1 MSFKTISQNQL
12 GQATALN
19 SQTIRTGTSGTSSSG
34 PVITSVV
41 VTDSGYSNLD
51 DTAIATSNSFIKII
65 GSGFTANS
73 NVFIGN
79 IQVPAA
85 NVTFTGTT
93 ELRVALPNITL
104 GTDSTVS
111 VFNSTGSGGIYA
123 SRILSSGFPT
133 VTTSAYSSSTLTINT
148 QLLATG
154 DGSLTYSLKSGSS
167 LPTGLTLNAN
177 GLISGTATADQTAS
191 FTVLVNDSQNQTT
204 QQDITLLISTIDAY
218 FNNTTLL
225 VQADNAANNST
236 NGSAL
241 DSSNNYNVVASGGT
255 PIQGSINPFGQG
267 WSNSFNGTNQ
277 YISASANTA
286 FALSGDFTVEF
297 WVYPTTFN
305 QYGCLV
311 DTRSGS
317 ANATGFYIRSQ
328 SSYTSGQW
336 QVSNGTAS
344 FNINASTN
352 LTVNTWQHTAL
363 VRSGSTLTLYLNGIS
378 VGTTT
383 TSQNFSDGAL
393 RICNAIDNYYFP
405 GYISNFRILKGTALY
420 TTTFT
425 PSTTPLT
432 AIANTSLLT
441 CQSNRIKDESTNAF
455 TITPTNSPTA
465 ERFNPFD
472 VNANSYTTQAN
483 TMIGSTYVGSGYHY
497 FGHSGFGSGDFSVEF
512 WTYVT
517 ASGGSLFNNYVQYSP
532 GDNGMYILYDGSGSR
547 FNAYVKRDNS
557 YDSGNLYAGTGLSL
571 NTWYH
576 VVLCRTSG
584 TLSLFVNGVR
594 GSTVASYVQTFTQTQ
609 SGIGNNGSGTSYQ
622 GNSQCAGAYLSN
634 FRIMAGTSA
643 YNAANSSFTVP
654 TTPLTAVANTLFLA
668 YQTSQGESSR
678 TVTTSGTVTA
688 SKRAPPTLYP
698 AVTDTSTANTIY
710 SGSYFLNGTTDYLSI
725 PSNSQTAFQ
734 SNNFTVEGWF
744 YFANGSVSVN
754 SVITTNY
761 TSFSAG
767 SNSIYFG
774 KHSSYSGVVTFWCSN
789 YSAAGPLLTDPTLP
803 PTNQWTH
810 YAIVRNGSTFT
821 MYRNGSSVVTGTY
834 AGSITAATNALW
846 IGTDGSSPGSILF
859 SGYISNF
866 RIVNGTA
873 VYTSNFTPS
882 TTPLQQI
889 ANTSLLL
896 SGTNAGIYD
905 QTLQNNIRGSGAIVS
920 TDVYKYGTG
929 SMSFNGSSSFLQ
941 VGTTPGPLTPLLT
954 AGAVLTIEAWVYP
967 TVLRAQS
974 VLPLFPSIIGLGGT
988 YMNFGVNN
996 GVPTLYW
1003 WTGSPNTITSSIS
1016 ITANAWSHIALV
1028 FNGTG
1033 SNNTKIY
1040 VNGVLGATGTFTNIS
1055 WASGSSGN
1063 DFCIGRETQGGTSYW
1078 PGYIDDLRITRS
1090 ARYTANFT
1098 PSTVAFNSKSRSN

>member
-1 MSFKTISQNQL
+1 MALLSSLLEI
-12 GQATALN
+12 LN
-19 SQTIRTGTSGTSSSG
+19 STPAGAL
-34 PVITSVV
+34 ITSVV

-123 SRILSSGFPT
+123 SRVLSSGFPT
-133 VTTSAYSSSTLTINT
+133 ITTSAYTSATLTLSA

-204 QQDITLLISTIDAY
+204 QQDITLLISTTDTL
-218 FNNTTLL
+218 FNYTTLL
-225 VQADNAANNST
+225 VQADNVANNST
-236 NGSAL
+236 NGSAV
-241 DSSNNYNVVASGGT
+241 DSANSYNLVVSGGT
-255 PIQGSINPFGQG
+255 PIQGSINPFGVG
-267 WSNSFNGTNQ
+267 NWSNSFNGTNQ

-286 FALSGDFTVEF
+286 FAFGTGDFTVEGWIF
-297 WVYPTTFN
+297 TTARIGLGNYGSQIAGCQVYGTSADWLFNISPTGNLFFQIGASAVGAILTTSTVPLN
-305 QYGCLV
+305 LWTHVALV
-311 DTRSGS
+311 RQSGTVTIYINGVNAGGS
-317 ANATGFYIRSQ
+317 ASYATSITNASTPFSIG
-328 SSYTSGQW
+328 GA
-336 QVSNGTAS
+336 SNGTA
-344 FNINASTN
+344 AS
-352 LTVNTWQHTAL
+352 LLQ
-363 VRSGSTLTLYLNGIS
+363 
-378 VGTTT
+378 
-383 TSQNFSDGAL
+383 
-393 RICNAIDNYYFP
+393 
-405 GYISNFRILKGTALY
+405 GYISNLRIVKGTALY
-420 TTTFT
+420 TSAFT
-425 PSTTPLT
+425 PSTSPLT
-432 AIANTSLLT
+432 AVANTVLLT
-441 CQSNRIKDESTNAF
+441 CQSNRFVDNSTNAF
-455 TITPTNSPTA
+455 TLTPTNSPTV
-465 ERFNPFD
+465 ERFNAFD

-483 TMIGSTYVGSGYHY
+483 TMISGSTYVGSGYHY

-532 GDNGMYILYDGSGSR
+532 GDNGMYILYDGAGSR
-547 FNAYVKRDNS
+547 FNAYVKRDNG
-557 YDSGNLYAGTGLSL
+557 YDSGNLYAGTSLSL

-584 TLSLFVNGVR
+584 TLSLFVNGTR
-594 GSTVASYVQTFTQTQ
+594 GSTVSNYVQTFTQTQ

-688 SKRAPPTLYP
+688 SKLAPPTLYS
-698 AVTDTSTANTIY
+698 AVTDTSTANTVY
-710 SGSYFLNGTTDYLSI
+710 NGSYQFNGSSDYLYA
-725 PSNSQTAFQ
+725 P
-734 SNNFTVEGWF
+734 
-744 YFANGSVSVN
+744 N
-754 SVITTNY
+754 SVFNIGSSTDFTIEMWIY
-761 TSFSAG
+761 PRAG
-767 SNSIYFG
+767 SAEVIG
-774 KHSSYSGVVTFWCSN
+774 SYSGGTSTNWLFRLGADLTPDLYQYPILDGANSG
-789 YSAAGPLLTDPTLP
+789 AGFNTALKVNAWSHLVLSRTGTTTYGFVNGVLAM
-803 PTNQWTH
+803 TKTGTA
-810 YAIVRNGSTFT
+810 YAL
-821 MYRNGSSVVTGTY
+821 SSVGNPIY
-834 AGSITAATNALW
+834 IGAGYSNR
-846 IGTDGSSPGSILF
+846 GF
-859 SGYISNF
+859 FNGYISNL
-866 RIVNGTA
+866 RLIKGSNL
-873 VYTSNFTPS
+873 YTSSFTPP
-882 TTPLQQI
+882 TAPLTPV

-896 SGTNAGIYD
+896 TGTNAGIYD
-905 QTLQNNIRGSGAIVS
+905 QTLQNNIRTIGTTVNNN
-920 TDVYKYGTG
+920 VYKYGTG
-929 SMSFNGSSSFLQ
+929 SMFFNGSTSYLLINNSLS
-941 VGTTPGPLTPLLT
+941 VLTPLT
-954 AGAVLTIEAWVYP
+954 VSGSTMTMEAWVYP
-967 TVLRAQS
+967 TALRAGSQS
-974 VLPLFPSIIGLGGT
+974 YTFPCILGMGGT

-996 GVPTLYW
+996 GTPTFYW
-1003 WTGSPNTITSSIS
+1003 YTGSQNSLASSIT
-1016 ITANAWSHIALV
+1016 IAANTWSHIAV
-1028 FNGTG
+1028 VINGSG
-1033 SNNTKIY
+1033 SNNLKIY

-1055 WASGSSGN
+1055 WSSASGGNNIYVGTEESNIATSG
-1063 DFCIGRETQGGTSYW
+1063 W
-1078 PGYIDDLRITRS
+1078 PGYIDELRITRS